1 MRCNMTRKEQLVK
14 EIILYENTLADPLF
28 KGSKH
33 IIEKWLKTAK
43 QQLHELTFKQ
53 DKRRVK
59 K

>member
-1 MRCNMTRKEQLVK
+1 MTRKEQLVK

>member
-1 MRCNMTRKEQLVK
+1 MTRKEQLVK
-14 EIILYENTLADPLF
+14 EILLYEKTLADPLF

-43 QQLHELTFKQ
+43 HQLHELTYKH
-53 DKRRVK
+53 DKRRLK